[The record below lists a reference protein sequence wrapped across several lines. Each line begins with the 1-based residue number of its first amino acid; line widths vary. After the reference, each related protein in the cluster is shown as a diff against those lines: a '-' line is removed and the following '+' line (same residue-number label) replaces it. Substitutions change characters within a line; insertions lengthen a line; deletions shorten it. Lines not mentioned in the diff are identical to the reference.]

1 MTADSPTD
9 IPSAPF
15 LLEGVLDALC
25 VEDEPQRLLARIAQ
39 HLPDD
44 TAAAAAI
51 AHAARDIEHALVFAE
66 DTQYFA
72 GLIDG
77 QAVCGVFA
85 GAGRLKPG
93 HRVKAAVSRKGRALF
108 AHAILDPQQGWLW
121 IHHARGSAADA
132 KAERRL
138 ALWLFCLCAPG
149 MAAIVG
155 LSSWLGGPGV
165 RDPLTVQMW
174 FLLGNALVFGGMA
187 LSAGYRMD
195 RRCESNNSVLG
206 LLGFADA
213 RRVDLTRYRI
223 QQLETDKHLR
233 FIRENKNALR
243 SGQMQPIQAPA
254 FLRESACENRDVHD
268 YRQAIADGKAT
279 VTR

>member
-1 MTADSPTD
+1 MTADSPAD
-9 IPSAPF
+9 IPPF

-39 HLPDD
+39 IPPDD
-44 TAAAAAI
+44 TGTAASIARAA
-51 AHAARDIEHALVFAE
+51 HDIERALVFAE

-72 GLIDG
+72 CLIDG
-77 QAVCGVFA
+77 QVVCGEFA
-85 GAGRLKPG
+85 GAGKLKPG
-93 HRVKAAVSRKGRALF
+93 HWVKAAVSRKGEALL

-121 IHHARGSAADA
+121 MHHARGSAADA

-149 MAAIVG
+149 MAAMIG
-155 LSSWLGGPGV
+155 LSSWLGGPWL

-174 FLLGNALVFGGMA
+174 FLIGNAVVFGGMA

-206 LLGFADA
+206 LLGFVDA

-223 QQLETDKHLR
+223 QQLATDKHLR
-233 FIRENKNALR
+233 FIRANKQALR
-243 SGQMQPIQAPA
+243 AGQKPPIEAPA
-254 FLRESACENRDVHD
+254 LPSESACQNRDVHD
-268 YRQAIADGKAT
+268 YRQAIADGKAV